1 MPRPSKV
8 RRVCQDP
15 GNFNLT
21 SDRPVNVSLSKLSQ
35 LGVNDSPAQ
44 TVVMTVDEYEA
55 IRLIDYEGISQ
66 EECAVRMN
74 IARTTAQAIYNS
86 ARHKLA
92 ICLIDGTGIH
102 VEGGNI
108 NVCDGSA
115 GCPECSGHVE

>member
-1 MPRPSKV
+1 MARPSKA
-8 RRVCQDP
+8 RRVCHDP

-21 SDRPVNVSLSKLSQ
+21 SDRPSNVSLSDLSKLDI
-35 LGVNDSPAQ
+35 NDSPAQ
-44 TVVMTVDEYEA
+44 TVTMTVDEYEA

-92 ICLIDGTGIH
+92 DCLINGIGIH

-115 GCPECSGHVE
+115 GCPQCVGHE